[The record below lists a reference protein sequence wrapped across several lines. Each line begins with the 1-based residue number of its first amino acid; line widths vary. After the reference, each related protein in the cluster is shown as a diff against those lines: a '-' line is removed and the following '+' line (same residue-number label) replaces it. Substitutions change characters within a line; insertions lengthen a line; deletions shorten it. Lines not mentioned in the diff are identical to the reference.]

1 LISKKNIKYN
11 NESIIKLLFIKN
23 CLDDTNLNIN
33 SEISKILKLSEVSN
47 INIYKNKLNNELDEY
62 INLIGWRTVKYN
74 EKLNNFKLGS
84 IKSLVEFLFNIMYCY
99 NTLDNNNKG
108 WYCKLPIEWRN
119 KKFLTNLGIIDDN
132 YMNIFNKI
140 WNMFM

>member
-84 IKSLVEFLFNIMYCY
+84 IKSLVEFFI
-99 NTLDNNNKG
+99 
-108 WYCKLPIEWRN
+108 
-119 KKFLTNLGIIDDN
+119 
-132 YMNIFNKI
+132 
-140 WNMFM
+140 